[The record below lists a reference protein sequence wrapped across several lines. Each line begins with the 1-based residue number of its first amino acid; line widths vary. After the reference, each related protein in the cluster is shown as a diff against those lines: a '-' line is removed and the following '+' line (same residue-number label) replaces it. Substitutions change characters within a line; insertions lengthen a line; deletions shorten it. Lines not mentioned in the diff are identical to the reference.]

1 MNSRLRN
8 GLIIAFLGISLL
20 LVAGLVF
27 SLYLGG
33 AFQPVNNPAVV
44 STPSEKI
51 LVAARDLPVGTQ
63 IQEGDYKELDVPVA
77 VLPRDYITDPAL
89 VVNRV
94 LKIPMFTG
102 EYFLEHQ
109 IASPTDLTHDIP
121 FVISEN
127 EVLVAFQPSDLMTSL
142 GVVEQGDV
150 VDIHVTMPVVVSSD
164 TQPPTDASGGTQTQN
179 ESRTFTFNAMQRIVV
194 TSLVMEQPKTGA
206 AQSDAAA
213 AVRAGKIQALLIALT
228 PQDALLLK
236 YFKDNGA
243 VFDLVIRSPMAEGLY
258 ETKPILQE
266 YIRDRYGLEI
276 PRQP

>member
-1 MNSRLRN
+1 MIL
-8 GLIIAFLGISLL
+8 A
-20 LVAGLVF
+20 AGLMLY
-27 SLYLGG
+27 LYLGR
-33 AFQPVNNPAVV
+33 AFQPITLPAVV
-44 STPSEKI
+44 SMPTEKI
-51 LVAARDLPVGTQ
+51 LVAARDLQIGTQ
-63 IQEGDYKELDVPVA
+63 IQEGDYKEMDVPVA
-77 VLPRDYITDPAL
+77 VLPRDFITDPAL

-94 LKIPMFTG
+94 LKISMYTG
-102 EYFLEHQ
+102 EFFLEHQ
-109 IASPTDLTHDIP
+109 IASPSDLTHDIP

-150 VDIHVTMPVVVSSD
+150 VDIQVTMPVEVASD
-164 TQPPTDASGGTQTQN
+164 AQPLTDSANAAQVQS

-194 TSLVMEQPKTGA
+194 TSLVLEPPKAGLIQSEA
-206 AQSDAAA
+206 ASS
-213 AVRAGKIQALLIALT
+213 VRAGRIQALLIALS